1 MSPKASDFVDQQHLW
16 IRVCEQL
23 KLHNKGDD
31 RCIDTLNRLWR
42 KNSRVKTKT
51 GKVLLKIPHLT
62 EEMLAVTLEHW
73 SLAQLVAL
81 EPPHDR
87 NELKSFEPIIVLH
100 WFGQNFLIDG
110 NTRVNFWERV
120 QNQGPH
126 AVLKISEAKSAISQ
140 FVALAPDKSYQVEF
154 STT

>member
-1 MSPKASDFVDQQHLW
+1 MSPKASDSVDQRHLW

-23 KLHNKGDD
+23 KFHNKGDD

-42 KNSRVKTKT
+42 KNSRVRTKT
-51 GKVLLKIPHLT
+51 GEVLFEVPLLT

-73 SLAQLVAL
+73 SVTQLVAL

-87 NELKSFEPIIVLH
+87 DELKSLEPIIVLH
-100 WFGQNFLIDG
+100 WFDQNFLIDG
-110 NTRVNFWERV
+110 NTRVNFWEKV

-126 AVLKISEAKSAISQ
+126 AVLRIAEAKGDI
-140 FVALAPDKSYQVEF
+140 
-154 STT
+154 